1 MERNCSIAS
10 SPQAD
15 YFSDPIRGC
24 QVRLSG
30 DGITPISE
38 LYKAH
43 FYLNPLITKYNKVR
57 TNITTRGKAK
67 IMAIYDQFNEEFV
80 TVMQESTGSL
90 PDKTEAYTFGF
101 NEFRNSYTSF
111 YDYSPEWITTAE
123 NIVIS
128 WKNGVLYTH
137 DNTTNYANFYGVQ
150 YKPSVT
156 LIFNEFQQIKKRY
169 NTITMLANKVW
180 APDTNGDI
188 TTNLTQSS
196 SLQSGDFLFKD
207 DKIHAAFKRDANST
221 GGLYNGNVLKGN
233 WAKIKL
239 KPVNGNEFVNL
250 YYIEL
255 SILQPFYNR

>member
-1 MERNCSIAS
+1 
-10 SPQAD
+10 
-15 YFSDPIRGC
+15 
-24 QVRLSG
+24 
-30 DGITPISE
+30 
-38 LYKAH
+38 
-43 FYLNPLITKYNKVR
+43 
-57 TNITTRGKAK
+57 
-67 IMAIYDQFNEEFV
+67 MAIYDQFNEEFV